1 MLLLKHSLQQLLD
14 LNLAGQE
21 GLVPP
26 LAQQSSSYLLVTA
39 GNSLGSC
46 GNATGVQQRRVKAQ
60 EMMDVLLVM
69 SSPPQESEDAGKEV
83 FGKAERT
90 LM

>member
-1 MLLLKHSLQQLLD
+1 M
-14 LNLAGQE
+14 
-21 GLVPP
+21 
-26 LAQQSSSYLLVTA
+26 
-39 GNSLGSC
+39 
-46 GNATGVQQRRVKAQ
+46 QQRRVKAQ
-60 EMMDVLLVM
+60 EMMAVLLVM